1 MAKNKSKEP
10 VSGDETPEWQ
20 KAQQKETAS
29 KDSEA
34 HLAPKSADKK
44 VKIKMK
50 TDYRDV
56 AKKGDTWTT
65 DAAKAEEL
73 VRLDRAEYVK

>member
-10 VSGDETPEWQ
+10 VSGDQTPEWQ
-20 KAQQKETAS
+20 KAQQKETAA

-34 HLAPKSADKK
+34 HLTPKDGAKP

-50 TDYRDV
+50 TDYMDV

-65 DAAKAEEL
+65 DAEKAAEL

>member
-1 MAKNKSKEP
+1 MAKNKQTQPAPEE
-10 VSGDETPEWQ
+10 GTPEWQ
-20 KAQQKETAS
+20 KAQQKETAA

-34 HLAPKSADKK
+34 HLSPKGGAKP

-50 TDYRDV
+50 TDYMDV

-65 DAAKAEEL
+65 DAEKAAEL